1 MNINKTEQKNDL
13 SSWKYQD
20 RGDRELVQEIR
31 KTLQKVYDPEFP
43 LVDMETL
50 GLFYAVDGEKEQ
62 KKITITMT
70 FTTPACPMGD
80 LITEMVKNELKKVFT
95 DWDIQIEITFEP
107 LWTPKMIKDQDLQ
120 RMFE

>member
-1 MNINKTEQKNDL
+1 M
-13 SSWKYQD
+13 
-20 RGDRELVQEIR
+20 R

>member
-1 MNINKTEQKNDL
+1 
-13 SSWKYQD
+13 
-20 RGDRELVQEIR
+20 
-31 KTLQKVYDPEFP
+31 
-43 LVDMETL
+43 METL

>member
-1 MNINKTEQKNDL
+1 MNINKTEQKNDI

-95 DWDIQIEITFEP
+95 DWKIQIEITFEP